1 MKPKLKLD
9 VTDLQ
14 VASFDVDAA
23 QQQAGTVQAHGWVEE
38 ATPKCTGG
46 TCYTWCAPI
55 C

>member
-1 MKPKLKLD
+1 MKAKLKLD

-23 QQQAGTVQAHGWVEE
+23 QEQAGTVQAHGWVEE